1 MRVPFALALAWRES
15 RSSVRRLGIYM
26 GSITLGVAALVA
38 INSFRENVAASIRAE
53 ARTLLGADALVEH
66 GRPFPPEVR
75 TVLDS
80 MAAAGVPVSEL
91 VGVPSMALVPASG
104 HTRLVQ
110 LRAADGRYPFY
121 GVVETD
127 PPGLWPLRPG
137 ARDALVDPA
146 LLVQLDA
153 RVGDTISIGAAS
165 FRIAGTVQGLPG
177 ELGFQ
182 TAIGP
187 RVFVPLDALDETGLV
202 RTGSLVRYQAFLHLP
217 GAGEV
222 ERFEEAHRERFRALG
237 MRVTSADGQARRMTR
252 SMNWLGRFL
261 GLVGLSALLLG
272 GVGVASAVHVFVKE
286 KLTTV
291 AVLRCIGARQWTVFT
306 AYLLQAGLLGLAG
319 SAVGA
324 ALGLGV
330 QAWLPRLFAGLLPVE
345 VGFRIRW
352 PTVFAGLGVGVWVA
366 VVFALI
372 PLLSLRDV
380 PPLAALRQRIEP
392 IRRRR
397 DRARGTAYGALLA
410 SILVLALTQA
420 PEPEV
425 GFAFAG
431 AIAATALLLW
441 LTAAALVEAT
451 RRFFPARASYGVRQG
466 VANLFRPQNQTVA
479 ITLALGFGIFLI
491 ATLYLVQ
498 VNLLDRFRVESAE
511 DRPNLVLFDVQPDQR
526 AGVAELLVAR
536 GAPAFDVTPIVPA
549 RIAALNGRP
558 AAEILVD
565 PEARVEGWALRREY
579 RNTYRDTLVHTEALV
594 AGEWWGGAGNPRAGR
609 LPRISLETDV
619 AEALGVGI
627 GDRITWDF
635 HGIPIETEVANL
647 RTVDWARF
655 EPNFFVVFEP
665 GVIEA
670 APHTLVAL
678 VRLPDAESRA
688 ETTRALVEAFPNVS
702 VLDLALV
709 QETLDDVTG
718 KAALAVRFLA
728 LFSVLGGVV
737 VLVGALATSRFQRVR
752 EAALLKTL
760 GASRR
765 QVRQIL
771 LTEYAA
777 LGALAG
783 LVGVLL
789 AGVASWAL
797 VSRFFEF
804 AYRLPVAPIL
814 AFWLAAVA
822 LTTVVGLLNS
832 RDVLRRPPLAVL
844 RELAE

>member
-1 MRVPFALALAWRES
+1 MRIPFALALAWRES
-15 RSSVRRLGIYM
+15 RSSGRRLGIYM
-26 GSITLGVAALVA
+26 GSITLGVAALVS
-38 INSFRENVAASIRAE
+38 INSFRENVAASVRAE
-53 ARTLLGADALVEH
+53 ARTLLGADLLIEH
-66 GRPFPPEVR
+66 GRAFPPEVR
-75 TVLDS
+75 VVLDS
-80 MAAAGVPVSEL
+80 TAAAGVPVSEL
-91 VGVPSMALVPASG
+91 VSVPSMALVPATG
-104 HTRLVQ
+104 RTRLIQ
-110 LRAADGRYPFY
+110 LRATDGRFPFY
-121 GVVETD
+121 GSVDSD
-127 PPGLWPLRPG
+127 PPGLWPPRPG
-137 ARDALVDPA
+137 SRDALVDPA

-153 RVGDTISIGAAS
+153 RVGDTISIGAAVY
-165 FRIAGTVQGLPG
+165 RIAGTVDGLPA

-202 RTGSLVRYQAFLHLP
+202 RTGSLIRYQAYLHLP
-217 GAGEV
+217 GARDV
-222 ERFEEAHRERFRALG
+222 DRFEEAHRDEIRALG
-237 MRVTSADGQARRMTR
+237 VRVTSADGQARRMTR
-252 SMNWLGRFL
+252 SMNWLARFL

-272 GVGVASAVHVFVKE
+272 GVGVASAVHVFVKD

-291 AVLRCIGARQWTVFT
+291 AVLRCIGARQWTVFA

-319 SAVGA
+319 SAAGV

-330 QAWLPRLFAGLLPVE
+330 QAVLPRLFTGLLPVE
-345 VGFRIRW
+345 IGFTVQW
-352 PTVFAGLGVGVWVA
+352 PTVLAGLGGGVWVA

-372 PLLSLRDV
+372 PLLSIRDV
-380 PPLAALRQRIEP
+380 SPLQALRHRFEP
-392 IRRRR
+392 ARRRGGGV
-397 DRARGTAYGALLA
+397 RGAAYGALLV
-410 SILVLALTQA
+410 SILALALAQA

-425 GFAFAG
+425 GLAFAG
-431 AIAATALLLW
+431 AIVGTTLLLW
-441 LTAAALVEAT
+441 LTAAALVMAT
-451 RRFFPARASYGVRQG
+451 RRYFPARASYVVRQG
-466 VANLFRPQNQTVA
+466 VANLFRPQNQTIA
-479 ITLALGFGIFLI
+479 ITLALGFGVFLI

-498 VNLLDRFRVESAE
+498 VNLLDRFSLDSAE
-511 DRPNLVLFDVQPDQR
+511 GRPNLLLFDVQPDQR
-526 AGVAELLVAR
+526 TGVAELLAAR
-536 GAPAFDVTPIVPA
+536 GAPALQSTPIVPA

-558 AAEILVD
+558 AAEILAD
-565 PEARVEGWALRREY
+565 PESRVSGWALRREY
-579 RNTYRDTLVHTEALV
+579 RNTYRDTLVHTETLV
-594 AGEWWGGAGNPRAGR
+594 AGEWWGGAGERGAGGV
-609 LPRISLETDV
+609 PRISLEDDV

-635 HGIPIETEVANL
+635 HGIPIETEIASL

-688 ETTRALVEAFPNVS
+688 ETTRTLVEAFPNVS

-709 QETLDDVTG
+709 QETLDQVTG
-718 KAALAVRFLA
+718 KAAVAVRFLA